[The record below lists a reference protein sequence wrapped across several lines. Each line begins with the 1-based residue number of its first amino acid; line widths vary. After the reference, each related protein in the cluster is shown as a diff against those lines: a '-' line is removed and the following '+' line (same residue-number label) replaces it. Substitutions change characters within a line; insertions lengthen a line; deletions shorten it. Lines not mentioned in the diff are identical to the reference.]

1 MVSKQKLFLM
11 GLRVLFLF
19 VMGLAVAI
27 VIALSQVNLETLRGN
42 IIGILRDAT
51 GMDVE
56 ISGDVSWKLSLRPRI
71 ELNDVRIP
79 NAEWAT
85 DKYAFTATKID
96 VTLNLLSV
104 LRDRPTIQNIKI
116 YDANISIEQDGSG
129 QYSLVPKLVAN
140 NDVSAAIDT
149 SARKLYPFKEPGL
162 GGIEV
167 TNLAANIAGASYS
180 MAGFAIHYVPSRDAR
195 EYAGWFK
202 ATNHITPFVISYS
215 PYNAERRVYPVRV
228 AISTGGDALIANI
241 ALEGTSLAPID
252 FIIKGDIRNTEAI
265 GHIIGMN
272 LDFVPNM
279 RVNISG
285 GYDWQ
290 KLSLRKSSITVH
302 KNTIAVSGMVNWG
315 GTRPVINADVS
326 SSHISLIE
334 LFPDLYGRQHTHPD
348 RPLNVFHDIPLF
360 GQWFAQVDGDINV
373 SLDEFIVYRELD
385 IADLD
390 LKLHLNRGTARVDMK
405 TTFANGPIRIG
416 LDAFVN
422 DDGNIDAA
430 AGFVGRGISVGEL
443 LKQLRIDNIISELP
457 VDIDGYLRASGATL
471 SEVMH
476 TITGPV
482 RAYSSAPGYAH
493 SALVSYMYGKDFLTA
508 LMDNITNL
516 FTSSKN
522 DDQIEIKCAVVNT
535 KLRSGV
541 AETRNGAV
549 VQTPVL
555 NLRLAGNINL
565 GAETMK
571 LALTTVP
578 VSGLKLSLTG
588 NLVNSMEITG
598 SLAEPSMQINGAAVA
613 GRALS
618 ATGLGLLLAPFTGG
632 IGLVAGAGV
641 GLLAGDLLENWLA
654 DPHPCETAMN
664 SGAPSMTGDA
674 QWMNVPIDELV
685 NSVFNKD

>member
-1 MVSKQKLFLM
+1 MISKQKLFLM

-19 VMGLAVAI
+19 VMGLAVAV
-27 VIALSQVNLETLRGN
+27 VIALSQVNLETMRGN

-51 GMDVE
+51 GMNVE
-56 ISGDVSWKLSLRPRI
+56 ISGDVSWKFSLRPRI

-79 NAEWAT
+79 NAEWAAN
-85 DKYAFTATKID
+85 KYAFDATKID
-96 VTLNLLSV
+96 VTLNLLSI
-104 LRDRPTIQNIKI
+104 LRNRPTIQNIKVYNAKI
-116 YDANISIEQDGSG
+116 FIEQDDKG
-129 QYSLVPKLVAN
+129 QYSVMPKLVAN
-140 NDVSAAIDT
+140 NDVSVA
-149 SARKLYPFKEPGL
+149 SSGNARKLYPFKEPGL
-162 GGIEV
+162 GGIEII
-167 TNLAANIAGASYS
+167 NLSANILGEHYS
-180 MAGFAIHYVPSRDAR
+180 MAGFAFHYVPSRDAR

-202 ATNHITPFVISYS
+202 ATNHITPFVVSYM

-272 LDFVPNM
+272 LDFMPNM

-302 KNTIAVSGMVNWG
+302 GNTLAFSGTVNWT

-334 LFPDLYGRQHTHPD
+334 LFPHLYGHEYVRPN
-348 RPLNVFHDIPLF
+348 RPLNVFHDVPLF
-360 GQWFAQVDGDINV
+360 GKWFAHIDGDVHIA
-373 SLDEFIVYRELD
+373 LDEFIVYRELD
-385 IADLD
+385 IAKLD
-390 LKLHLNRGTARVDMK
+390 LKLRMNHGMGRLDIK
-405 TTFANGPIRIG
+405 TTFANGPIQIG
-416 LDAFVN
+416 ADGFVN
-422 DDGNIDAA
+422 DDGNIDATL
-430 AGFVGRGISVGEL
+430 GVMGRDISIGEL
-443 LKQLRIDNIISELP
+443 LNQLRIDNIISELP
-457 VDIDGYLRASGATL
+457 VNVDGYFHASGATL
-471 SEVMH
+471 SELMQTV
-476 TITGPV
+476 TGPV

-508 LMDNITNL
+508 LMDNIANL
-516 FTSSKN
+516 FTSNKN
-522 DDQIEIKCAVVNT
+522 GDQIEIKCAVVNT
-535 KLRSGV
+535 KLRSGA

-588 NLVNSMEITG
+588 NLVNSMEISG
-598 SLAEPSMQINGAAVA
+598 SLAEPSIQISGAAVA

-685 NSVFNKD
+685 NSVLNKD